1 MKKSTLFVFC
11 LMMLSV
17 CGFAQTSTIDS
28 LSRIKKEQNILK
40 MQERIR
46 EYKTDS
52 LALETDLTEK
62 KNELHKLRIESQSLA
77 DKNYEHAQNLQRDAH
92 SKAASRRADKASSAA
107 RKAAKRVRKAESSVN
122 STEKKLKKLKKNL
135 GKEEKKLQKANADL
149 DASRVK

>member
-17 CGFAQTSTIDS
+17 CGFAQTSAIDS
-28 LSRIKKEQNILK
+28 LSRIKKEQEILK
-40 MQERIR
+40 MKERIR

-52 LALETDLTEK
+52 LTLETGLIEK
-62 KNELHKLRIESQSLA
+62 KNELQKLKIESQNLA

-122 STEKKLKKLKKNL
+122 STEKQLKKLKKNL
-135 GKEEKKLQKANADL
+135 GNEEKKLQKATAAL
-149 DASRVK
+149 DNPRTK